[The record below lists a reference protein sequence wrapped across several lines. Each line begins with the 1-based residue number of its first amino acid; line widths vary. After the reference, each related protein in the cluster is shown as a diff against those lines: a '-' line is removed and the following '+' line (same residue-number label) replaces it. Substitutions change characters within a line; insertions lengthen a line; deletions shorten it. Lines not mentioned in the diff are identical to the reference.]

1 MMIANLKM
9 TRTISMII
17 MVKMVTTIMII
28 MRKILMMTNLNN
40 QKIETEMRAKGGGTK
55 TIGRNIY
62 LNLY

>member
-28 MRKILMMTNLNN
+28 MRKILMITNLNN
-40 QKIETEMRAKGGGTK
+40 QKIETEMVKEPK
-55 TIGRNIY
+55 ENK
-62 LNLY
+62 

>member
-1 MMIANLKM
+1 
-9 TRTISMII
+9 
-17 MVKMVTTIMII
+17 MII